1 MDQNIGQKPT
11 GYIRKDGEEESVTT
25 GRVVVDVD
33 RREYDWYVTRQP
45 DHSDHV
51 DKVMTW
57 CSLAVCR
64 HWWVNLDVD

>member
-51 DKVMTW
+51 DKVMT
-57 CSLAVCR
+57 
-64 HWWVNLDVD
+64 